1 VKGGGG
7 HRPAPVAVI
16 AAVAVLLARG
26 GGDAAPRG
34 LDLVI
39 TSPAAGEAVFGE
51 VDFSVEVYPAGAAA
65 RVEFLLDG
73 EPVGEA
79 AAPPYAVRLSVGE
92 ENREHRFEARAVAV
106 DGRHAEALL
115 VSPAIPVDAHVEA
128 ELRQLYVTVTAAG
141 SRVLDLAPEDFTIL
155 DDGAPQELVTFARG
169 EVRIT
174 AVLLVDASFSMQG
187 RPLRFALDGAADF
200 VRGLSAE
207 DDAAL
212 WVFSDQL
219 LHATPFTNDLG
230 VLTAG
235 LAGTVAAGGTALN
248 DHLYRAVKELE
259 SRQGRRVVVILS
271 DGVDSDSALRMD
283 EAAWLV
289 RRSRSLVYWIRTA
302 PWGEG
307 VQRYS
312 AWKDAERYRAEYDLL
327 GATVVDSG
335 GRILDLG
342 GVEEAGGAFRELLRE
357 LREQYVLGYQPA
369 ARHDGRWRANQVGL
383 RRPGLTVRTQA
394 GYVDD

>member
-1 VKGGGG
+1 MKGAAGG
-7 HRPAPVAVI
+7 RLALAVVA
-16 AAVAVLLARG
+16 AALALLLPPRS
-26 GGDAAPRG
+26 GDAAARG

-39 TSPAAGEAVFGE
+39 ASPAAGEPVFGE
-51 VDFSVEVYPAGAAA
+51 VDFEVEVYPPGAAV
-65 RVEFLLDG
+65 RVEFFLDG

-79 AAPPYAVRLSVGE
+79 TAPPYAVRLTVGE
-92 ENREHRFEARAVAV
+92 ENREHRFEARAQAA
-106 DGRHAEALL
+106 DGRRAEALL
-115 VSPAIPVDAHVEA
+115 VSPAIPVDAQVEA
-128 ELRQLYVTVTAAG
+128 ELRQLYVTVTADG
-141 SRVLDLAPEDFTIL
+141 SRVLDLVPEDFTIL
-155 DDGAPQELVTFARG
+155 DDGAPQALVTFARG

-187 RPLRFALDGAADF
+187 RPLRYALAGAADF
-200 VRGLSAE
+200 VRGLSE
-207 DDAAL
+207 QDDAAV

-219 LHATPFTNDLG
+219 LRATPFTNDLG

-271 DGVDSDSALRMD
+271 DGVDSDSALSMD
-283 EAAWLV
+283 AVAWLV

-302 PWGEG
+302 AWEQG

-312 AWKDAERYRAEYDLL
+312 AWKDADRYRAEYDLL
-327 GATVVDSG
+327 ASTVVDSG

-342 GVEEAGGAFRELLRE
+342 GVEEASGAFRELLRE

-369 ARHDGRWRANQVGL
+369 VRHDGRWRPNQVRL